1 MSAPEL
7 FNPAAVA
14 APVGHYSHGAFAK
27 AGSDVLFLAGQV
39 GIKPDG
45 TTPPTLAEQA
55 EAAFANVV
63 AVLKAKDMTVAN
75 LAKIN
80 IYAVSGQPI
89 GEVRAARMK
98 YLGDHKPASTF
109 IYVPQL
115 ADPKY
120 LIEIEGVAVR

>member
-7 FNPAAVA
+7 FNPTTVA
-14 APVGHYSHGAFAK
+14 APVGHYSHGGFIK

-45 TTPPTLAEQA
+45 STPTTLAEQA
-55 EAAFANVV
+55 EEVFANIGRI
-63 AVLKAKDMTVAN
+63 LKAKDMTFAN

-80 IYAVSGQPI
+80 IYVVSGQPI
-89 GEVRAARMK
+89 SEVRAARTR

-120 LIEIEGVAVR
+120 LIEIEGVAAR

>member
-7 FNPAAVA
+7 FNPATVA
-14 APVGHYSHGAFAK
+14 APVGHYSHGGFVK

-45 TTPPTLAEQA
+45 TTPATLADQA
-55 EAAFANVV
+55 EEVFANITRI
-63 AVLKAKDMTVAN
+63 LKAKDMTVAN

-80 IYAVSGQPI
+80 IYVVSGQPI
-89 GEVRAARMK
+89 SEVRAARTRH
-98 YLGDHKPASTF
+98 LGDHKPASTF

-120 LIEIEGVAVR
+120 LIEIEGVAIR

>member
-1 MSAPEL
+1 MSAPVL
-7 FNPAAVA
+7 FNPATAA
-14 APVGHYSHGAFAK
+14 APVGHYTHGAFIK
-27 AGSDVLFLAGQV
+27 AGSDMLFLAGQV

-45 TTPPTLAEQA
+45 STPATLGEQA
-55 EAAFANVV
+55 EEVFVNIGRI
-63 AVLKAKDMTVAN
+63 LKAKDMTFAN

-80 IYAVSGQPI
+80 IYVVSGQPI
-89 GEVRAARMK
+89 AEVRAARQR

-120 LIEIEGVAVR
+120 LIEIEGVAAR